1 MFDGSFNDNPIYF
14 NRVCHLGRLIPGGR
28 YVQRINSGAKMDTFM
43 VKEKLGTGLVI
54 AGGTIILV
62 IAFLFYLLVAI
73 LGYGIA
79 LLYSIWRSIINLLGF
94 PFRRR

>member
-1 MFDGSFNDNPIYF
+1 
-14 NRVCHLGRLIPGGR
+14 
-28 YVQRINSGAKMDTFM
+28 MDTYM

-54 AGGTIILV
+54 AGGTVILA
-62 IAFLFYLLVAI
+62 IFFTGALLFSI

-94 PFRRR
+94 PFRVR